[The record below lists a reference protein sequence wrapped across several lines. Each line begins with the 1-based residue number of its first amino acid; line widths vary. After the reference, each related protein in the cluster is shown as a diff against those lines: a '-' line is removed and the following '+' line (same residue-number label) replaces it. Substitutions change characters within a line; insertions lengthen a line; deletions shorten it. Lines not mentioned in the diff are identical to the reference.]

1 MGLEC
6 ASTTMGLELLAAIVS
21 SRPSA
26 KRWASSVFMRRR
38 ALDTVG
44 KVVLLVDGV
53 SKTLS
58 QIMRSAAA
66 GFSCKPLLE
75 VAWGACRGKST
86 GKGSIALKRPTAR
99 CGS

>member
-1 MGLEC
+1 MALGC
-6 ASTTMGLELLAAIVS
+6 AGATMVVELLAAVVS

-38 ALDTVG
+38 DLETDGRVLI
-44 KVVLLVDGV
+44 VVVGV
-53 SKTLS
+53 SGTLS

-66 GFSCKPLLE
+66 GFSCTPLLE
-75 VAWGACRGKST
+75 KAWGVCRGKST

-99 CGS
+99 CVS